1 MLEKL
6 KQTVWKENLR
16 LKELGLVLFTWGNV
30 SAIDRETGLVV
41 IKPSGIPYETMQPE
55 DMVVTDL
62 EGNVVEGTLR
72 PSSDLPTHLALY
84 AADPDIGGVVHTHS
98 PWAVAFAQAGRDLPP
113 LGTTHADYFH
123 GPVPCT
129 RDMAAEEIQS
139 AYERHTG
146 EVIVDTFASRGICM
160 EHTPAVLVKNHGPFT

>member
-55 DMVVTDL
+55 DMVVEAPPEVESHGYDSWHRGVPYTYACSLSDRQEL
-62 EGNVVEGTLR
+62 EVEVVLDGEDYTVLRWQVVAVGEWVFDDSLNVWDGTL
-72 PSSDLPTHLALY
+72 
-84 AADPDIGGVVHTHS
+84 
-98 PWAVAFAQAGRDLPP
+98 F
-113 LGTTHADYFH
+113 
-123 GPVPCT
+123 
-129 RDMAAEEIQS
+129 
-139 AYERHTG
+139 
-146 EVIVDTFASRGICM
+146 
-160 EHTPAVLVKNHGPFT
+160 